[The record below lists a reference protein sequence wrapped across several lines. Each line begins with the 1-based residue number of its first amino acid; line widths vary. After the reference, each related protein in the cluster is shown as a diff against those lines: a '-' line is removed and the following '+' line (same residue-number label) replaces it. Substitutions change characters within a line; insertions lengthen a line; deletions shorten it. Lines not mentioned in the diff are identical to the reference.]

1 MPTAERPAGVG
12 VVVIGRNEGER
23 LKRCIGSVK
32 ALAAQVVYV
41 DSNSTDGSAEWA
53 RGQGVDVVALDLSR
67 PFTAARARNEGLRR
81 LVALAPGLAFVQ
93 FVDGDCEV
101 KPGWIPA
108 AVAFLQAHPGAVA
121 ACGRRRERFPERSVY
136 NRLCDHEWDT
146 PPGQAKACGGDALMR
161 IEAVHAVGGFRED
174 LIAGEEPEL
183 CVRLRAA
190 GGQVW
195 RLPEEMTLHDAAM
208 LRFGQWW
215 KRAMR
220 GGHAYA
226 EGAWLHGAP
235 PERHFLAETRRALL
249 WGAALPLASL
259 ALALLVHPAWMAL
272 LLAFPLQL
280 LRLVWR
286 ERASGPAGRERA
298 LFLLLARFPE
308 AQGAL
313 TFWVNR
319 LRRRRAGLIEYK

>member
-1 MPTAERPAGVG
+1 VPTAERPAGVG

-81 LVALAPGLAFVQ
+81 LTALAPGLAYVQ

-101 KPGWIPA
+101 QPGWIPA
-108 AVAFLQAHPGAVA
+108 AVDFLQTHPGAVA

-161 IEAVHAVGGFRED
+161 IEAVQAVGGFRED

-183 CVRLRAA
+183 CVRLRTA

-235 PERHFLAETRRALL
+235 PERHFVAETRRALL

-280 LRLVWR
+280 LRLAWR
-286 ERASGPAGRERA
+286 ERAGGAAGRERA